1 MKTIYVITEGNEV
14 ITARDTMNNAVA
26 AAMNRIAI
34 CGYLCEDFDYDES
47 LTAIQYRDLE
57 AHETRVMFI
66 QETTLHEGV

>member
-1 MKTIYVITEGNEV
+1 MKAIYVITEGNEV

-26 AAMNRIAI
+26 AAMNRLAI
-34 CGYLCEDFDYDES
+34 CGYLCEEFDYDES

-66 QETTLHEGV
+66 QETTLSEGV